1 MDRFHRRCSI
11 KKPFRKN
18 FEYLQEL
25 LKIILQLYYKE
36 TPTQM
41 FSCKYW
47 KISKNTYLEEHLC
60 AAASELTLGSDCLG
74 LSFWRIAFKTIL
86 TY

>member
-1 MDRFHRRCSI
+1 MDRFHWNCSI

-25 LKIILQLYYKE
+25 LKIILELYYKE

-41 FSCKYW
+41 LSCEYW
-47 KISKNTYLEEHLC
+47 KISKNTYLEEHLRT
-60 AAASELTLGSDCLG
+60 AASEVTWGSGCLG
-74 LSFWRIAFKTIL
+74 LSFWRITFKTIL
-86 TY
+86 IY